1 MPLKMT
7 MMFKK
12 YIITLQISN
21 SKLKKSVLWQIS
33 LTNKF
38 VKKVYLVLTVRQ
50 KKSKYLLAQ
59 FWLCLAS
66 H

>member
-21 SKLKKSVLWQIS
+21 SKLKKSVIVADFFNEYICYKTYIWPDY
-33 LTNKF
+33 TAE
-38 VKKVYLVLTVRQ
+38 
-50 KKSKYLLAQ
+50 KSKYLLAQ

>member
-21 SKLKKSVLWQIS
+21 YKLKKSVVMADF
-33 LTNKF
+33 LTYRF
-38 VKKVYLVLTVRQ
+38 VMKKIYLARYIDY
-50 KKSKYLLAQ
+50 KK
-59 FWLCLAS
+59 
-66 H
+66 

>member
-59 FWLCLAS
+59 FWFCLAS

>member
-21 SKLKKSVLWQIS
+21 YKSKNLSLWQI
-33 LTNKF
+33 F
-38 VKKVYLVLTVRQ
+38 
-50 KKSKYLLAQ
+50 
-59 FWLCLAS
+59 
-66 H
+66 